1 MRCSP
6 PIGMRQEGVADLRCS
21 EHARPWRGLSAYNG
35 HHVKGCGFVGDA
47 LHEHAV
53 GLRVLRQLPLDTL
66 GEYSTTTRHPSL
78 ADASSNKVDIDCT
91 GGLGFGNAGF
101 DVPCL
106 T

>member
-1 MRCSP
+1 
-6 PIGMRQEGVADLRCS
+6 MRQEGVADLRCS

-35 HHVKGCGFVGDA
+35 HHVEGCGSVGDA
-47 LHEHAV
+47 LLVHEHAV

>member
-1 MRCSP
+1 MHDH
-6 PIGMRQEGVADLRCS
+6 GVACPPTMGITWKG
-21 EHARPWRGLSAYNG
+21 AVLSG
-35 HHVKGCGFVGDA
+35 MLS

-66 GEYSTTTRHPSL
+66 GEYSTTTRHSSL

>member
-6 PIGMRQEGVADLRCS
+6 AIGMRQEGVADLRRS

-35 HHVKGCGFVGDA
+35 HHVEGCGFVWDA

-66 GEYSTTTRHPSL
+66 GEYSTTTRHSSI
-78 ADASSNKVDIDCT
+78 ADASSNKVD
-91 GGLGFGNAGF
+91 
-101 DVPCL
+101 
-106 T
+106 

>member
-1 MRCSP
+1 MRDHGVGCP
-6 PIGMRQEGVADLRCS
+6 PTSTMGII
-21 EHARPWRGLSAYNG
+21 W
-35 HHVKGCGFVGDA
+35 KGAACWDA

-66 GEYSTTTRHPSL
+66 GEYSTTTRHSSL

>member
-35 HHVKGCGFVGDA
+35 HRVEGCGSVGDA
-47 LHEHAV
+47 LHEHVV
-53 GLRVLRQLPLDTL
+53 GLTVLRQLALDTL
-66 GEYSTTTRHPSL
+66 GQYSTTTRHSSL

>member
-1 MRCSP
+1 
-6 PIGMRQEGVADLRCS
+6 MRQEGVADLRRS

-35 HHVKGCGFVGDA
+35 HHVEGCGFVGDA

-66 GEYSTTTRHPSL
+66 GEYSTTTRHSSL